1 LTKFRGA
8 GARSDAGRPTDPEA
22 IFRRAPKGG
31 DSLPDLWR
39 GQTDALRGWVARRAE
54 TDVLIALN
62 TGAGKTVVGLL
73 IAQSFF
79 NEGLE
84 HVVYACGTIDLVKQT
99 QREAHRL

>member
-1 LTKFRGA
+1 MADLTKFRGA

-73 IAQSFF
+73 ILLSHKVAGYSGCRGCSLQ
-79 NEGLE
+79 
-84 HVVYACGTIDLVKQT
+84 VVF
-99 QREAHRL
+99 